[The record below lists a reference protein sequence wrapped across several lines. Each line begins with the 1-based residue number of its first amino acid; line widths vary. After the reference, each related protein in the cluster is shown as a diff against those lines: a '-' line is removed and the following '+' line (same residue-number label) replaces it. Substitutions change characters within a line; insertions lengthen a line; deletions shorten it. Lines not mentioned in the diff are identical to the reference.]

1 MRKERQLVK
10 ELMLLGEVPL
20 LVGEAGIGKTTMIYD
35 IAADLGL
42 PLVDLPVQLMNPED
56 LLGLPLIKD
65 GKTEFTLPSWFPT
78 RPSVIFLDEINRA
91 SSRIRGALLKLL
103 YEKTVAGVRLPE
115 GTLMAAAM
123 NPPTDDYAV
132 DELDDAA
139 LLSRLIPVELGVSVK
154 DWLAYMEA
162 KNGNSLVIGFIKAYP
177 EWLLGGANDPL
188 PRPNPRTWEKISKV
202 LNGLSDEVKDEFL
215 TSLLNKMVGVKAQ
228 AAFTKFVE
236 GLKSFDPKAV
246 FDARA
251 RDSLLALKPNLQL
264 IAMSRALDMALEDP
278 TLDFVGAL
286 SYFVD
291 KAPKEVIVSLYRT
304 ITEDERYASIKAGI
318 SKSAKLSLALSR
330 LISRI

>member
-1 MRKERQLVK
+1 MRKEKQLVK

-35 IAADLGL
+35 IAVELGL

-65 GKTEFTLPSWFPT
+65 GKTEFTLPAWFPS

-103 YEKTVAGVRLPE
+103 YEKTVAGVRLPQ
-115 GTLMAAAM
+115 GTLLAAAM

-139 LLSRLIPVELGVSVK
+139 LLSRLVPVELGVNVA

-162 KNGNSLVIGFIKAYP
+162 KSGNNLVIGFIKAYP

-188 PRPNPRTWEKISKV
+188 PRPNPRTWEKISHI
-202 LNGLSDEVKDEFL
+202 LNGLSDEVKEEFL

-246 FDARA
+246 FDKGA

-264 IAMSRALDMALEDP
+264 VAMSRALDMALEDP

-304 ITEDERYASIKAGI
+304 ITETDRYASIKAGI
-318 SKSAKLSLALSR
+318 AESPKLSLALSR
-330 LISRI
+330 LISKI